1 MYNGIKRIIKPIYNT
16 TFEGIEVN
24 SSILSDTEE
33 INSAN
38 IVKGIGSSFRLRT
51 YSYISK
57 YKMILLITV
66 EMKIQYPQRVPDPN
80 RIQLTY

>member
-38 IVKGIGSSFRLRT
+38 IVKGIGSSLDCH
-51 YSYISK
+51 
-57 YKMILLITV
+57 LLIH
-66 EMKIQYPQRVPDPN
+66 
-80 RIQLTY
+80 